1 MASSIAL
8 NKFMQSIIKSD
19 EEKDDSGHE
28 LKTDSTYFPKSKD
41 ISSKNAN

>member
-19 EEKDDSGHE
+19 EEKDDSGQE
-28 LKTDSTYFPKSKD
+28 LKADSTYFPKSKEA
-41 ISSKNAN
+41 SSKNPN

>member
-19 EEKDDSGHE
+19 EEKDDSGH
-28 LKTDSTYFPKSKD
+28 DSKAD
-41 ISSKNAN
+41 